1 MTGSVLL
8 VEDEPAIRRSVT
20 YALKQEGFEVDS
32 VSDGEAA
39 LSAADGAYD
48 VVILDLMLPGASG
61 TDVLRALRG
70 SSAVPIIVLTSR
82 DTEVDRVLGL
92 ELGADD
98 YMTKPF
104 SMMEL
109 ISRVRAILRRRE
121 LDRVGAGSVCQV
133 GGVRIDLTVHEV
145 VVDDRTVYLTP
156 SQFKLLALL
165 ARVPGRVVSRRELM
179 QHLWDSSH
187 VGDEHAC
194 DVHIS
199 NLRYKIES
207 DPRRPRRIV
216 TVRGAGYKLVAV

>member
-1 MTGSVLL
+1 MSASVLL
-8 VEDEPAIRRSVT
+8 VEDEPAIRRAVA
-20 YALKQEGFEVDS
+20 YALTQEGFEVES
-32 VSDGEAA
+32 VADGEAA
-39 LSAADGAYD
+39 LSADDGVYD

-61 TDVLRALRG
+61 TDVLRTLRRT
-70 SSAVPIIVLTSR
+70 SAVPIIVLTSR

-109 ISRVRAILRRRE
+109 VSRVRAILRRRE
-121 LDRVGAGSVCQV
+121 LDRVGSGSVREV
-133 GGVRIDLTVHEV
+133 GGVRIDRTLHAV
-145 VVDDRTVYLTP
+145 VVDGRTVYLTP

-165 ARVPGRVVSRRELM
+165 AEIPGRVVSRREIM
-179 QHLWDSSH
+179 QHLWNSRH

-199 NLRYKIES
+199 NLRHKIER
-207 DPRRPRRIV
+207 DPSEPRRIV

>member
-1 MTGSVLL
+1 MNGRVLL
-8 VEDEPAIRRSVT
+8 VEDEPAIRRAVT
-20 YALKQEGFEVDS
+20 YALEREGFEVES
-32 VSDGEAA
+32 VADGEAA
-39 LSAADGAYD
+39 LQEHDGAYD

-61 TDVLRALRG
+61 TDVLRDLRG

-109 ISRVRAILRRRE
+109 VSRVRAILRRRE
-121 LDRVGAGSVCQV
+121 LDRVGAGSVREV
-133 GGVRIDLTVHEV
+133 GGLRIDLALHEV

-165 ARVPGRVVSRRELM
+165 AGVPGRVVARREIM
-179 QHLWDSSH
+179 QHLWESSH

-194 DVHIS
+194 DVHVS
-199 NLRYKIES
+199 NLRHKIET
-207 DPRRPRRIV
+207 DPSRPRRIV
-216 TVRGAGYKLVAV
+216 TVRGTGYKLVAV

>member
-1 MTGSVLL
+1 M
-8 VEDEPAIRRSVT
+8 
-20 YALKQEGFEVDS
+20 
-32 VSDGEAA
+32 
-39 LSAADGAYD
+39 
-48 VVILDLMLPGASG
+48 
-61 TDVLRALRG
+61 
-70 SSAVPIIVLTSR
+70 
-82 DTEVDRVLGL
+82 LGL